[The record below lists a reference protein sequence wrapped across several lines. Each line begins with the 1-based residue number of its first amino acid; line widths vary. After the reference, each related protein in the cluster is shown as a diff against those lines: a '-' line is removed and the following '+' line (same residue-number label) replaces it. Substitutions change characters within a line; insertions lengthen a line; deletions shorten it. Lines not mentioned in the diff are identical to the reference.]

1 MQKLIFECK
10 CIFEFKLLKVVNS
23 GSLVRKFNEEN
34 STTGVSSF
42 RQKHLALI
50 FYLS

>member
-10 CIFEFKLLKVVNS
+10 CVFKFKLFKVVNS
-23 GSLVRKFNEEN
+23 GSLVRKFKEEN
-34 STTGVSSF
+34 STIGLSSF
-42 RQKHLALI
+42 QQKHVALI